1 MEERKEMMVNR
12 MVRRRIPADMWDYF
26 LENPDHMEIRF
37 AFPPDKLQTEPL
49 ISSTALTATT
59 DKYISNEFL
68 GSISAFVE
76 ATKKNAVN
84 PNGENVN
91 ILQTKETTT
100 VPSRE
105 ETEEEKK
112 ERKKQQLERR
122 KVPPELWEYYLKS
135 PELWDFTDLNED
147 GLQKGIKCYT
157 HCSTICSSMLG

>member
-1 MEERKEMMVNR
+1 
-12 MVRRRIPADMWDYF
+12 MWDYF
-26 LENPDHMEIRF
+26 LETPGHMDLRF
-37 AFPPDKLQTEPL
+37 AFTPDRRHPL
-49 ISSTALTATT
+49 ISNYSFKALRATP
-59 DKYISNEFL
+59 DKEISSDFL
-68 GSISAFVE
+68 GIISAFVE

-122 KVPPELWEYYLKS
+122 KVPPELWVYYLKS
-135 PELWDFTDLNED
+135 PKLWDFTDLN
-147 GLQKGIKCYT
+147 
-157 HCSTICSSMLG
+157 